1 MGEKKQILSVLEE
14 IAIKLQKDETRE
26 DILEYIECKIK
37 DIENSGDK
45 ASEYV
50 DALVSS
56 LK

>member
-1 MGEKKQILSVLEE
+1 MLEKKQILSVLEE
-14 IAIKLQKDETRE
+14 IAIKLEKDEARE

-45 ASEYV
+45 SSEYIEE
-50 DALVSS
+50 LVSN

>member
-1 MGEKKQILSVLEE
+1 MGEKKKFLSILEE
-14 IAIKLQKDETRE
+14 IKIKLQKDEERE
-26 DILEYIECKIK
+26 DILEFIDCKIK

-50 DALVSS
+50 DDLVSS